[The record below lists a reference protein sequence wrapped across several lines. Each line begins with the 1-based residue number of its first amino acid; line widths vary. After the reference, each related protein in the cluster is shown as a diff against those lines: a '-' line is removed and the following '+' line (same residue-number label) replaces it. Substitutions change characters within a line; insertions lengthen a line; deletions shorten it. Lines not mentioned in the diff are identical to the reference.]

1 MIRGV
6 WTALL
11 LIVSAAVPALSGTV
25 TSIYVTRGPG
35 DQGRWSTQGLGWIG
49 VTNLGDPVSN
59 PFLGTPLEVSIPSG
73 TYFLFFGFEDYWNT
87 VPATIV
93 TLTVGYLDGTSKEE
107 VFALGSLAGPA
118 MWSRISGDTSLFLG
132 STGIDYVDRMSD
144 TAFGPNQ
151 VNDIVLEFSD
161 TGTSGTAPEPATFGV
176 AAGAL
181 GIVFLSRRRRK

>member
-1 MIRGV
+1 M
-6 WTALL
+6 
-11 LIVSAAVPALSGTV
+11 
-25 TSIYVTRGPG
+25 
-35 DQGRWSTQGLGWIG
+35 
-49 VTNLGDPVSN
+49 TNLGDPVSN

-73 TYFLFFGFEDYWNT
+73 TYFLFFGFEGYWSNG
-87 VPATIV
+87 ATEV
-93 TLTVGYLDGTSKEE
+93 TLAVGYLDGTSKQE
-107 VFALGSLAGPA
+107 VFAPGSLAGPA

-144 TAFGPNQ
+144 TAFAPNQ

-161 TGTSGTAPEPATFGV
+161 TGTFNTAPEPATFGV